1 MEGVNKM
8 NRILFLCVVVMGVSF
23 SFNLK
28 AETVFYC
35 ESKLATG
42 FIKQGGKW
50 KTSNFSLERYT
61 IKFNNDYS
69 KLYGLD
75 ERRPYICSSPYIN
88 ASDALACLSGY
99 SNGESF
105 LFNKRTK
112 RFVFS
117 TPSLGGGYDST
128 LTDPDTDT
136 LQAGTC
142 KKF

>member
-1 MEGVNKM
+1 MEGVNEM

-35 ESKLATG
+35 ESKLGTG
-42 FIKQGGKW
+42 FIKKGGKW
-50 KTSNFSLERYT
+50 RTSDFILDRYT
-61 IKFNNDYS
+61 IRFNNDYS
-69 KLYGLD
+69 LLYGLD
-75 ERRPYICSSPYIN
+75 ERRPYICSSAYANIP
-88 ASDALACLSGY
+88 DALACLSGY

-117 TPSLGGGYDST
+117 SPSLGGGYDSN
-128 LTDPDTDT
+128 LTNPDTDT
-136 LQAGTC
+136 LKAGKC
-142 KKF
+142 KNF